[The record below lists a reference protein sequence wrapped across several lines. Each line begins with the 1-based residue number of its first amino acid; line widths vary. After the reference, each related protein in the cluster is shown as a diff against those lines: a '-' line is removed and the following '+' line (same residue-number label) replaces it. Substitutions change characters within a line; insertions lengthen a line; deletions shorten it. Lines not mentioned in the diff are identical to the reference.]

1 MHGGYGAPQEA
12 PPVPPHQNQM
22 QMQPANKMQMKPAIT
37 NQPMRAAG
45 MEQRSTEQNF
55 LGKVKVACC
64 SVLSCIFCPCTIGY
78 IINIVQEYERA
89 VILRNGIVQGKAA
102 GPGLFY
108 IIPGV
113 DEMNKVDLRERA
125 VDIQPQEVLT
135 KDSVSLRVDA
145 VVYYEIF
152 DPTIMVLGVQDAR
165 VATIQT
171 VATNLRSCFSNYTLS
186 DVLEKQDEIQQMI
199 LKLVDIA
206 TDPWGIRV
214 TRVEIKDLR
223 LPFDIQRSM
232 AAEAESSREATA
244 KIIAAKGE
252 RDASAALSEAAEIM
266 SSAPAALQLRYLQ
279 TLAQIATDGPS
290 TVLFPIP
297 MSLKP

>member
-1 MHGGYGAPQEA
+1 MHGGYGAPQQA
-12 PPVPPHQNQM
+12 PPVPPHQNKM
-22 QMQPANKMQMKPAIT
+22 QMQPIT
-37 NQPMRAAG
+37 NQPMRSDALV
-45 MEQRSTEQNF
+45 QRNKNQGA
-55 LGKVKVACC
+55 LGNLKIACC
-64 SVLSCIFCPCTIGY
+64 SVLSCIFWPCTISTVV
-78 IINIVQEYERA
+78 NIVQEYERA
-89 VILRNGIVQGKAA
+89 VILRNGIMKGRAA

-113 DEMNKVDLRERA
+113 DIINKIDLRERA

-152 DPTIMVLGVQDAR
+152 DPTVMILGVEDAR

-171 VATNLRSCFSNYTLS
+171 VATNLRSSFSNYSLS
-186 DVLEKQDEIQQMI
+186 DVLEKQYEIQQMI

-232 AAEAESSREATA
+232 AAEAESSREASA
-244 KIIAAKGE
+244 KIIAAGGE

-279 TLAQIATDGPS
+279 TLAQISTENPS
-290 TVLFPIP
+290 TILYPIP
-297 MSLKP
+297 MSLKQ